1 MFSDKHLVG
10 TKVLQT
16 IPLTMDRR
24 ISHSNHIPPYV
35 YARKNMHIN
44 REVFRV

>member
-24 ISHSNHIPPYV
+24 ISHSNHMYMPEK
-35 YARKNMHIN
+35 YAYK
-44 REVFRV
+44 